1 MQLCAQMLDSTESD
15 SAACYNSVLT
25 DNLLLKNRIKPKLW
39 DLVCTVPQKADNK
52 CDVTV
57 TWKRMTTTQVDS
69 LLLYFCN

>member
-1 MQLCAQMLDSTESD
+1 MHLCAQLLDSTESD

-25 DNLLLKNRIKPKLW
+25 ANLLLKNRIKPKRELW

-57 TWKRMTTTQVDS
+57 ARKRITTTQAP
-69 LLLYFCN
+69 LLYFCN